1 MAKLSL
7 SVNGASSD
15 SRVEEPKPVSLSL
28 TKKVQTEQL
37 DDEKVNP
44 STGLSTHVQT
54 ATPGDASAEADGIAK
69 WLIDNIGNGVFDE
82 LKENPNVQL
91 PYTDKDIDTLQ
102 WVGKLL
108 KTYLSQE
115 SINTI
120 TASLNALTKGQPAK
134 QAGGGDIPEDKL
146 AKYNAKFQELKNRME
161 ELEGEKAQIAS
172 ELNTAIPLSK
182 FVSEIFRDPGNE
194 TDPQKE
200 LIRTLNEALQTS
212 KESSLSKFVVRFA
225 KGWIYLKTKTDTL
238 GDDEKQNLDNVY
250 DALTK
255 MLEFVSECYISER
268 RILLDCVAK
277 HCSTFFASYDFISPE
292 QTLNADP
299 DIHNAGGLGN
309 ARIKEGTTFCVIRR
323 DTKKTVKYADIK
335 VVE

>member
-28 TKKVQTEQL
+28 TKKVQPEQS
-37 DDEKVNP
+37 DDEDVNT
-44 STGLSTHVQT
+44 SSGLSTHVQT

-69 WLIDNIGNGVFDE
+69 WLVDNIGSGVFDE

-115 SINTI
+115 SINSI

-134 QAGGGDIPEDKL
+134 QSGGGDIPEDKL

-225 KGWIYLKTKTDTL
+225 KGWI
-238 GDDEKQNLDNVY
+238 
-250 DALTK
+250 
-255 MLEFVSECYISER
+255 
-268 RILLDCVAK
+268 
-277 HCSTFFASYDFISPE
+277 
-292 QTLNADP
+292 
-299 DIHNAGGLGN
+299 
-309 ARIKEGTTFCVIRR
+309 
-323 DTKKTVKYADIK
+323 
-335 VVE
+335 